1 MPSTNTIFLNYT
13 NQSEIIDIVQTF
25 KPKTSTGYD
34 GLSMKLL
41 KQIIYSIASPLEYI
55 VNLSLQNGKC
65 PDMLKIAKVIPIH
78 KKDDK
83 TQINNYR
90 PIFCYPLFQKY

>member
-1 MPSTNTIFLNYT
+1 
-13 NQSEIIDIVQTF
+13 
-25 KPKTSTGYD
+25 
-34 GLSMKLL
+34 MKLL

-83 TQINNYR
+83 TQI
-90 PIFCYPLFQKY
+90 K